1 MPFFA
6 FYHKI
11 NPIFTIFV
19 RFLLDLLPK
28 IFSNSKTHT
37 QGVVEYAQY
46 EIAEMISPT
55 K

>member
-28 IFSNSKTHT
+28 NSAA
-37 QGVVEYAQY
+37 YLF
-46 EIAEMISPT
+46 SPT
-55 K
+55 IGGPLR